1 MRVLVTLQL
10 PREDL
15 APLDT
20 IPDLELVFPDD
31 PLLTFSPEQVSEELA
46 KAPTQAILTQG
57 ELAVSAELLDAA
69 PDLRIV
75 ANCAMGIDNLDLAE
89 LDARNII
96 ATNTPDAFVESTADL
111 TLGLLL
117 ALARNFRGAEN
128 YAREGRW
135 AREGKKPRL
144 WEGMLLGGRTLG
156 LIGYGQIARAVET
169 RARCFGLEVIHTR
182 AHSTDDP
189 NCRSLHQLF
198 EEADIITVHP
208 PLTPDTHHLIGAD
221 PFSRMKPGT
230 LFINVARGPVV
241 DEQALVDALIS
252 GHLGGAG
259 LDVFEEEPRIH
270 PGLLSL
276 ENVVLLPHIGGA
288 TREERRK
295 GRLQAA
301 ENIARVLRGEPP
313 LTPVSRWPP

>member
-1 MRVLVTLQL
+1 MPTRVLVTLQL

-20 IPDLELVFPDD
+20 IADLELVFPDD
-31 PLLTFSPEQVSEELA
+31 PLLTFTPDQVRAELA
-46 KAPTQAILTQG
+46 KAPTHAILTQG
-57 ELAVSAELLDAA
+57 ELAVTADLLEAA
-69 PDLRIV
+69 PDLKIV
-75 ANCAMGIDNLDLAE
+75 ANCAMGIDNLDLAA
-89 LDARNII
+89 LDERGIV

-135 AREGKKPRL
+135 ANEGKKPRL
-144 WEGMLLGGRTLG
+144 WEGTLLQGKTLG
-156 LIGYGQIARAVET
+156 LIGYGRIAKAVET
-169 RARCFGLEVIHTR
+169 RARAFGLEVIHTR
-182 AHSTDDP
+182 AHLTDDP
-189 NCRSLHQLF
+189 NCRSMDDLLAS
-198 EEADIITVHP
+198 ADIVTVHP
-208 PLTPDTHHLIGAD
+208 PLTADTRHLIDAAA
-221 PFSRMKPGT
+221 FSKMQPGT

-241 DEQALVDALIS
+241 DEQALVDALTS

-259 LDVFEEEPRIH
+259 LDVFEQEPKIH
-270 PGLLSL
+270 SGLLDLDS
-276 ENVVLLPHIGGA
+276 VVLLPHIGGA

-301 ENIARVLRGEPP
+301 ENIARVLNGTPP
-313 LTPVSRWPP
+313 LNPVSR